1 MISYGILNG
10 SPRAKQAYVYVTMVV
25 HLLVVLTHVT
35 FGRAYEFVGVDWADV
50 LVEKLDPSLE
60 GPTPCYSLIMKVRPK
75 QLGGLES
82 YYFVMPH
89 IDPMRCL
96 FWALGLVLFTY
107 FFILILFSKQTPFL
121 YLSFTRVFQVF
132 KIPEPDYANNAD
144 WKQMCLIPGRSDRSR
159 GKTGTPCIRT
169 RTTTTELSPLL
180 KNMHKA
186 FNLVLA
192 QLLHA
197 GRKGGSQAAVAT
209 MSSTP
214 GVCGKSIFITSKTRN
229 IIRIA

>member
-1 MISYGILNG
+1 LLGSESVYSGPVKVLISCRASEHSKLRAEDPEYDRTSSYFTKHGYSLSQYALMISYGILNG
-10 SPRAKQAYVYVTMVV
+10 SPKAKQAYVYVTMVV

-96 FWALGLVLFTY
+96 FWALGLVLFT
-107 FFILILFSKQTPFL
+107 
-121 YLSFTRVFQVF
+121 
-132 KIPEPDYANNAD
+132 
-144 WKQMCLIPGRSDRSR
+144 
-159 GKTGTPCIRT
+159 
-169 RTTTTELSPLL
+169 
-180 KNMHKA
+180 
-186 FNLVLA
+186 
-192 QLLHA
+192 
-197 GRKGGSQAAVAT
+197 
-209 MSSTP
+209 
-214 GVCGKSIFITSKTRN
+214 
-229 IIRIA
+229 